1 MYQHFHERSSAVTR
15 FRLHVYVAVA
25 CLMFAVL
32 AGRLWYLQIIQG
44 GEYWKK
50 SEENRIRL
58 LRVKAPRGIIS
69 DADGFALVRNRPSFN
84 VFLIREDVQDLEATA
99 TRLGKL
105 LPVSKEEILDKVKK
119 STRPKFE
126 PTLIVRDVNLKTVA
140 YLEEHKIELPG
151 VMVEVEPLRYSIYD
165 SGVCHVVGYI
175 GEINEKELEETETYP
190 DTIQGDL
197 IGKSGIE
204 RTFNL
209 FLSGKPG
216 GKQIEVNAYGR
227 ELQTLS
233 QKNPFSGNNVML
245 TVNLHIQLIAEE
257 AMGDKAGA
265 IVAVDPR
272 NGHIL
277 AMVSHPGYN
286 PNLFAGGISSKDWT
300 QLVKNPGKPL
310 QNKTVQSTYAPGS
323 TFKAMM
329 AGALL
334 QNRKISVG
342 SAAYC
347 GGSVSLANTIKRCW
361 KHGGHGY
368 VNVKQ
373 ALEQSCNVFFY
384 RGGLELGIDE
394 LARYAKSYGFGQK
407 TGIELPNEEPGLIPT
422 QEWKKET
429 IGDRWY
435 PSETM
440 DAAIGQ
446 GFVSVTPI
454 QLAMMTA
461 AIANGGTL
469 YKPMLVKK
477 ISEPNGRVIQ
487 EFEPTVVRQIPIE
500 PKYLKVVR
508 EGMRMVVNGEKGTAR
523 GSKLKTF
530 EFAGKT
536 GTAQVV
542 KLQKGNQENLPEKF
556 RDHGWFICFAPIE
569 KPEIAM
575 AILVEHGMGGAK
587 AAAPMAKYIFERLY
601 TPQDVVV
608 EQKPGTPSDIDEGE
622 M

>member
-1 MYQHFHERSSAVTR
+1 M
-15 FRLHVYVAVA
+15 
-25 CLMFAVL
+25 
-32 AGRLWYLQIIQG
+32 
-44 GEYWKK
+44 
-50 SEENRIRL
+50 
-58 LRVKAPRGIIS
+58 
-69 DADGFALVRNRPSFN
+69 
-84 VFLIREDVQDLEATA
+84 
-99 TRLGKL
+99 
-105 LPVSKEEILDKVKK
+105 
-119 STRPKFE
+119 
-126 PTLIVRDVNLKTVA
+126 
-140 YLEEHKIELPG
+140 
-151 VMVEVEPLRYSIYD
+151 
-165 SGVCHVVGYI
+165 CHVVGYI

-257 AMGDKAGA
+257 AMGDKSGA

-300 QLVKNPGKPL
+300 LLVKNPGKPL

-323 TFKAMM
+323 TFNAMM

-334 QNRKISVG
+334 QNRKISSG

-384 RGGLELGIDE
+384 RGGLDLGIDE